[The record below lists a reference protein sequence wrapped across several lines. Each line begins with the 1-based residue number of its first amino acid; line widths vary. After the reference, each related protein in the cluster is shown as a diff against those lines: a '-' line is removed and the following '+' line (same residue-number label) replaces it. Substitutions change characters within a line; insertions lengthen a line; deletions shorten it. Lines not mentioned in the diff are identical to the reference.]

1 MYQVEEHFRNLGKLF
16 KIYNRY
22 IYAHFFFFASGFGKK
37 LLKFSI
43 NYFKAM
49 VCRLGGLS
57 DPRCIAVPG
66 SWRAQLNSRGSPI
79 GGRWMKERCRWI
91 SVHRATA
98 VFVRTGT
105 TSKPTPSGIQGQE
118 SKLISKLKKKNPHHA
133 CPEPRQSFLSGG
145 LGSVLP

>member
-1 MYQVEEHFRNLGKLF
+1 M
-16 KIYNRY
+16 
-22 IYAHFFFFASGFGKK
+22 HFFFFASGFGKK

-43 NYFKAM
+43 IYFKAM

-57 DPRCIAVPG
+57 DPRCVAVPG

-79 GGRWMKERCRWI
+79 GGRWTKGRHRWI
-91 SVHRATA
+91 SVHRAA

-118 SKLISKLKKKNPHHA
+118 SKLVSKSKKKNPHHS
-133 CPEPRQSFLSGG
+133 CPEPRQPFLSGG
-145 LGSVLP
+145 LGSVFPSFP